1 MSDTIQDRKVFSLME
16 VSRSIQKTLQERYTS
31 TFWVKAEMN
40 KLNKYKHSGHCYPE
54 LVEKQDGKIITQM
67 RAILWRDDYLRADA
81 NFLSLLKEPLKDGIK
96 ILFLAKIS
104 FDPAYGL
111 SLHILDIDP
120 AFTLGDLE
128 REKQE
133 SISKLKAAGIYE
145 RNKLVPL
152 ALLPQRIA
160 IISVESSK
168 GFADFSNVLKS
179 NPWQYAFFY
188 MLFPS
193 LLQGD
198 KAVPGIIAQLQRIK
212 KVQKH
217 FDLVAIIR
225 GGGGDVGLSCYNNFE
240 LAQAIALFPLPVFT
254 GIGHATNETVCEMIS
269 HTNAITPTKLADL
282 LLQKFHNYSVP
293 VKEAEERISDLAM
306 RYLTEQ
312 KAYFDS
318 ELKLFRSVCKN
329 LMNSQMQELNHI
341 SVSLRKT
348 PKQFFPS
355 RMLDF
360 SVATDR
366 IVRATKQY
374 IEQQNTSIKHL
385 TKNLDLLHPDQVL
398 KRGYS
403 ITTVKGKSITKAGQ
417 VSSGDT
423 IITKLFEG
431 QISST
436 VNSKSKT
443 RP

>member
-1 MSDTIQDRKVFSLME
+1 
-16 VSRSIQKTLQERYTS
+16 
-31 TFWVKAEMN
+31 
-40 KLNKYKHSGHCYPE
+40 
-54 LVEKQDGKIITQM
+54 
-67 RAILWRDDYLRADA
+67 
-81 NFLSLLKEPLKDGIK
+81 
-96 ILFLAKIS
+96 
-104 FDPAYGL
+104 
-111 SLHILDIDP
+111 
-120 AFTLGDLE
+120 
-128 REKQE
+128 
-133 SISKLKAAGIYE
+133 
-145 RNKLVPL
+145 
-152 ALLPQRIA
+152 
-160 IISVESSK
+160 
-168 GFADFSNVLKS
+168 
-179 NPWQYAFFY
+179 
-188 MLFPS
+188 
-193 LLQGD
+193 
-198 KAVPGIIAQLQRIK
+198 
-212 KVQKH
+212 
-217 FDLVAIIR
+217 
-225 GGGGDVGLSCYNNFE
+225 
-240 LAQAIALFPLPVFT
+240 
-254 GIGHATNETVCEMIS
+254 
-269 HTNAITPTKLADL
+269 LADL